1 MGLLPDYRGMD
12 VVEWPILEKNFKKLG
27 LTTHLMDTGIDT
39 GKIIQKKEYKLK
51 SKISIK
57 NIRNDYEPLMCN
69 LLIEAYF
76 KLRNNEKLLTQNFSD
91 GKQYFIMHKK
101 LKHYANMNIR
111 KKK

>member
-1 MGLLPDYRGMD
+1 MANTR
-12 VVEWPILEKNFKKLG
+12 KNFKKLG

-57 NIRNDYEPLMCN
+57 NIRNDYETLMCD

-76 KLRNNEKLLTQNFSD
+76 KLRNNEKL
-91 GKQYFIMHKK
+91 
-101 LKHYANMNIR
+101 
-111 KKK
+111 